1 MLLFCP
7 FSLISHC
14 LHSFSFF
21 SRSLHP
27 LSSLV
32 KWSVVVVERQ
42 SSFCSFFLLLLFLL
56 LSLLA
61 LLLKSVEVKCDC
73 CWRSPS
79 PRDTWYWHVGLGTTK
94 WIMQEGQTRDIF
106 NYKIYKTKDKYK
118 WQTFAVVIFNFR
130 IVNAVQCQSLLV
142 VRLLWGHNYFN
153 SAGFGRL
160 SSWMKRTSWPW
171 VGIIVLVSS
180 GHPALLHSDQMDQ
193 SQNSQ
198 QQQKTLRWNVGPVK
212 LVKIYCRS

>member
-1 MLLFCP
+1 MLLVCP
-7 FSLISHC
+7 FSLISHF
-14 LHSFSFF
+14 LHPFSFF

-106 NYKIYKTKDKYK
+106 NYKIYKTKNEYK

-142 VRLLWGHNYFN
+142 VRLLWGHNYIN
-153 SAGFGRL
+153 SAGFGSPVEWKGLVDRGWELLCWSVQVILL
-160 SSWMKRTSWPW
+160 SFTQIKWIK
-171 VGIIVLVSS
+171 
-180 GHPALLHSDQMDQ
+180 
-193 SQNSQ
+193 
-198 QQQKTLRWNVGPVK
+198 
-212 LVKIYCRS
+212 VKILNNNNKLSGEMWDQLSW

>member
-1 MLLFCP
+1 MLLVCP
-7 FSLISHC
+7 FSLISHF
-14 LHSFSFF
+14 LHPFSFF

-27 LSSLV
+27 LSSLA

-42 SSFCSFFLLLLFLL
+42 SSFCSFFLFLLLLL

-118 WQTFAVVIFNFR
+118 WQTFVMVIFSFR
-130 IVNAVQCQSLLV
+130 IYALLSSWTAVQFQSLLV
-142 VRLLWGHNYFN
+142 VGLF
-153 SAGFGRL
+153 S
-160 SSWMKRTSWPW
+160 
-171 VGIIVLVSS
+171 VV
-180 GHPALLHSDQMDQ
+180 
-193 SQNSQ
+193 QNIS
-198 QQQKTLRWNVGPVK
+198 
-212 LVKIYCRS
+212 